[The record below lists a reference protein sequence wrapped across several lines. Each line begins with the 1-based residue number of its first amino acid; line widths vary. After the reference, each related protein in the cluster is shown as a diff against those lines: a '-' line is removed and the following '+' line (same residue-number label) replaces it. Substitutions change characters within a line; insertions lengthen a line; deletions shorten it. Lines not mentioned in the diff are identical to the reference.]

1 MRGCARPVIVAHHLE
16 RPAHSPAGFPRGGND
31 MGQKPST
38 LNAAP
43 TDAALCVI
51 QMPSRVRSAQHA
63 AWHGW
68 VIHLHTSLQMHSRSS
83 IIPGAFLLLHSW
95 RIPVAFLVHSSYNPG
110 AFLAHSLC
118 IPVTFLVHS
127 WSIPFAFPLHS
138 CYISSPSLA
147 NSYSIPVAFLW
158 HSCSMPGAFLMHY
171 WRIPGAFLAHSWD
184 IPDTFLVHS

>member
-95 RIPVAFLVHSSYNPG
+95 RIPVAFLAHSSYNPG
-110 AFLAHSLC
+110 AFLGHSLC
-118 IPVTFLVHS
+118 IPVTFLCIPSAFRLHS
-127 WSIPFAFPLHS
+127 RCIPVTFLVPLWRIPTAFLLHS
-138 CYISSPSLA
+138 CG
-147 NSYSIPVAFLW
+147 IPVA
-158 HSCSMPGAFLMHY
+158 C
-171 WRIPGAFLAHSWD
+171 
-184 IPDTFLVHS
+184 LVHS